1 MEIISS
7 GFCVF
12 IRLDISLF
20 EPERKCTGVSA
31 DTIFDFFRND
41 WHMFDDSGSWESET
55 PDISGDC
62 IIPIKTQKSNWFSE
76 KGDKT

>member
-1 MEIISS
+1 
-7 GFCVF
+7 
-12 IRLDISLF
+12 
-20 EPERKCTGVSA
+20 
-31 DTIFDFFRND
+31 
-41 WHMFDDSGSWESET
+41 MFDDSGCWESET